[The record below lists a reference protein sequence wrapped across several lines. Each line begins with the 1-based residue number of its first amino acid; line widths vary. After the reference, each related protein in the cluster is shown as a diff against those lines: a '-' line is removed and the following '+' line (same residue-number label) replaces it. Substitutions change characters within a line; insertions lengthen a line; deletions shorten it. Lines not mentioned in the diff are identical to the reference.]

1 MIVTAQDYYKQLSLF
16 LNDEVERLEKALLTG
31 VPVDQYQ
38 LKVNMRRYLISI
50 RDEAASLI
58 KKAHNA

>member
-38 LKVNMRRYLISI
+38 LKVNLRRYLISI